1 MEPNKFIAEV
11 YRRLDMVDS
20 RFIDSIDPDSFL
32 NNKFVKN
39 SVKEYQKVLPQNK
52 DKKILDIGFG
62 MGKFSAAC
70 IHLGYENIHCAD
82 FGAKYK
88 LLKVC
93 KEFPQIK
100 DRYGRILG
108 ICGYDFLDAYFP
120 YSLNAWMVKNGHAV
134 AYKEYSKMFIKFEDE
149 AKKSKKGIWQG
160 EFERPNLWRKKNK

>member
-62 MGKFSAAC
+62 MG
-70 IHLGYENIHCAD
+70 
-82 FGAKYK
+82 
-88 LLKVC
+88 
-93 KEFPQIK
+93 
-100 DRYGRILG
+100 
-108 ICGYDFLDAYFP
+108 
-120 YSLNAWMVKNGHAV
+120 
-134 AYKEYSKMFIKFEDE
+134 
-149 AKKSKKGIWQG
+149 
-160 EFERPNLWRKKNK
+160 